1 MDTARHVV
9 NKQRKAI
16 MTVKIRALLGKL
28 GIDVHNR
35 GIITVAEM
43 FRNAGLEV
51 IYFGNALPAQIAQ
64 TALEEAVDVVG
75 VSSLGGA
82 HLSLGVSLIE
92 EAKRLDIKEQT
103 VFLIGGVFPPQD
115 TIRLKEAGFD
125 GVFTPGAG
133 SSDIISTVQQL
144 VREKNPDV

>member
-1 MDTARHVV
+1 MSNTP
-9 NKQRKAI
+9 
-16 MTVKIRALLGKL
+16 IRALLGKL

-43 FRNAGLEV
+43 FRNAGMEV

-64 TALEEAVDVVG
+64 TALQEAVDLVG

-82 HLSLGVSLIE
+82 HLTLGQALIQ
-92 EAKRLDIKEQT
+92 EARRLDIYEQT

-115 TIRLKEAGFD
+115 AHRLTEAGFD
-125 GVFTPGAG
+125 GVFTPEATRSEIIAAVQDLVQKKRSPVSAG
-133 SSDIISTVQQL
+133 
-144 VREKNPDV
+144 P